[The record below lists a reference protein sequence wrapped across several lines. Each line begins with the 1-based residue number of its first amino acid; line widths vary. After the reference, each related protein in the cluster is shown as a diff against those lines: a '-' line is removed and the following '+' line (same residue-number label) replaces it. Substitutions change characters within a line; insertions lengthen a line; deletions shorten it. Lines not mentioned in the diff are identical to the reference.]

1 MSARIFLHPVAARQI
16 QAARNI
22 WTPLEHAFEQAFGD
36 TSGMVLRQ
44 LKRGYELARVIETLS
59 DGRAVLERMD
69 GMRITH
75 MLGSTPTEPRAA

>member
-1 MSARIFLHPVAARQI
+1 VSARVFLTPIAARQI
-16 QAARNI
+16 QAARNL

-44 LKRGYELARVIETLS
+44 LKHGYELVRVIEALG
-59 DGRAVLERMD
+59 DGRTVLERMD